1 MEQVSLALAPYEPYC
16 FNALSYSSWASRS
29 EFMAGINNDSRMTEL
44 PRFLPGGPP
53 GMPPGGP
60 PGKTGFMVVLGVA
73 VVRVGAN
80 AGALASRITLWRP
93 KFALAVFLFCRA
105 SNFWVR
111 LPSIGPR
118 STLNAV
124 DVIAD
129 VADAGATA
137 AAIVVVVV
145 VAVAVFDATA
155 ASAVVAD
162 VVVVAVETVYP

>member
-29 EFMAGINNDSRMTEL
+29 EFMAGINNDSRMAEL

-60 PGKTGFMVVLGVA
+60 QGKTGFMVVLGVA
-73 VVRVGAN
+73 VVTVDVIVGA
-80 AGALASRITLWRP
+80 LVSRITLWRP
-93 KFALAVFLFCRA
+93 KFALAAFLFCRT

-124 DVIAD
+124 DVRAD

-137 AAIVVVVV
+137 AAAIV

-155 ASAVVAD
+155 AAATAVGD
-162 VVVVAVETVYP
+162 VVVVAAETVYP